1 MAIQTSDGQN
11 IPATTGV
18 GSILDVAASGLPFRF
33 ELSLE
38 PLIRFWTRGA
48 DEGGACGAIS
58 RLVNEEVRKAP
69 ELLGVIQDPAV
80 LQRHRDLLDTLMV
93 AIFPPASWDESLG
106 AATIP
111 FRMQAFYATPPM
123 ERFLLDER
131 GGVRGRV
138 NLDAPMVAAM
148 RRASAYAL
156 VLRRLYGLDVELDYP
171 IILTVPDPDTGLE
184 RHFRV
189 LLDPQFIDVSARGPL
204 LLQDYQLIEKLA
216 HQNRERIPERP
227 VHAKGWGAYGT
238 LTITGDISK
247 YTKAKCLQPG
257 AKT

>member
-80 LQRHRDLLDTLMV
+80 LQRHRDLLATQDV
-93 AIFPPASWDESLG
+93 RVGEDPSRRYDDARAASPAAPEPRNGWADRDG
-106 AATIP
+106 H
-111 FRMQAFYATPPM
+111 
-123 ERFLLDER
+123 LLD
-131 GGVRGRV
+131 GRLESFEQR
-138 NLDAPMVAAM
+138 NLHLARDASMS
-148 RRASAYAL
+148 R
-156 VLRRLYGLDVELDYP
+156 
-171 IILTVPDPDTGLE
+171 
-184 RHFRV
+184 
-189 LLDPQFIDVSARGPL
+189 
-204 LLQDYQLIEKLA
+204 
-216 HQNRERIPERP
+216 
-227 VHAKGWGAYGT
+227 
-238 LTITGDISK
+238 
-247 YTKAKCLQPG
+247 
-257 AKT
+257 